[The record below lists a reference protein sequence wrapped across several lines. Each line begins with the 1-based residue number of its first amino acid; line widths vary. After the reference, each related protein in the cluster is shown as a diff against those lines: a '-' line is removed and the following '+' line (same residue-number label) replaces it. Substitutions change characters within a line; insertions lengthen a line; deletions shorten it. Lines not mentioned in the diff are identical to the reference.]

1 MATKMVKKVKEVRND
16 FKTKRV
22 TNFMGGNS
30 FEINAIDTMKMVT
43 ASSIFGEP
51 QYYRDGEFAEKT
63 IKDGKF
69 SFDRLLTDYAI
80 FDTSKY
86 AGMKTS
92 AVMEKVINDA
102 LFEDFGAVLDWAVE
116 LRKNYNMRLNPQVI
130 MVLAANHPN
139 RTTFTEQ
146 NPGKFAEV
154 QKLVMS
160 RADEPASQ
168 LAYQLYKYNSKN
180 SLPNILK
187 RTWKTKLESLSRYQI
202 AKYKN
207 TGLGMIDTVRISHAH
222 SKVLDELMKNGTV
235 EVDEDEKTWEN
246 LRSEGKSW
254 TEILDTI
261 KLGHMALLRNLRN
274 IFTEINDTEK
284 AKKILD
290 ELKAGVL
297 GGKQFPFRYFTAYKM
312 LAASNVNH
320 LPMIL
325 DALEEC
331 MDISLDNMPKLKGKT
346 ITLTDNSGSAWDT
359 FNSEYGS
366 VTVAEIDNVSA
377 VITAMLSDEGYVGV
391 FGDRLE
397 IVPIKKRDGILSQV
411 EKIRRIGRNIGGGT
425 ENGIWLFFDKAIKA
439 KEHWDNIFIYSDMQ
453 AGHGG
458 LYGISP
464 SEYRAYCVDSGWGG
478 RYIDVA
484 KLLAK
489 YRSVANKDVNM
500 FSVQTAGYTNV
511 LIPEYTYR
519 ANYMFGWTG
528 KEALFADAMI
538 KFWDQKTA
546 QKAQAQNG
554 QQ

>member
-1 MATKMVKKVKEVRND
+1 MSNKMVKEVKEVRND
-16 FKTKRV
+16 FKVKRV

-51 QYYRDGEFAEKT
+51 QYYRAGEFADAK
-63 IKDGKF
+63 IKDGVYAF
-69 SFDRLLTDYAI
+69 NSLLNDYAVI
-80 FDTSKY
+80 DNSRY

-92 AVMEKVINDA
+92 TVMETVINDA

-116 LRKNYNMRLNPQVI
+116 LRKTYNMRLNPQII

-139 RTTFTEQ
+139 RVAFNEK
-146 NPGKFAEV
+146 NPGKFAAV

-168 LAYQLYKYNSKN
+168 LTYQLYKYGSKN
-180 SLPNILK
+180 NLPNILK
-187 RTWKTKLESLSRYQI
+187 RTWKAKLESLSRYQI

-222 SKVLDELMKNGTV
+222 SEILDELMQNGTV
-235 EVDEDEKTWEN
+235 AVSETEKTWEN
-246 LRSEGKSW
+246 LKSEGKTW

-274 IFTEINDTEK
+274 IFSEINDADK

-290 ELKAGVL
+290 DLKAGVL
-297 GGKQFPFRYFTAYKM
+297 EGKQFPFRYYTAYKM
-312 LAASNVNH
+312 IEKAEINH
-320 LPMIL
+320 KPLVL

-331 MDISLDNMPKLKGKT
+331 MDISLENMPKLKGKT
-346 ITLTDNSGSAWDT
+346 ITLTDNSGSAWGT
-359 FNSEYGS
+359 LNSEYG
-366 VTVAEIDNVSA
+366 TTKVAEIDNVSA

-411 EKIRRIGRNIGGGT
+411 NKICEIGYGIGGAT
-425 ENGIWLFFDKAIKA
+425 ENGIWLFFDQAIES
-439 KEHWDNIFIYSDMQ
+439 KEHWDNIFVYSDMQ

-458 LYGISP
+458 LYGRNPDS
-464 SEYRAYCVDSGWGG
+464 YRRKGYGCGSDDYYV
-478 RYIDVA
+478 DVA
-484 KLLAK
+484 KLLHA
-489 YRSVANKDVNM
+489 YRTKVYKKVNM

-519 ANYMFGWTG
+519 ANYMYGWTG
-528 KEALFADAMI
+528 KEVLFADTMI
-538 KFWDQKTA
+538 KFWDQKETSNK
-546 QKAQAQNG
+546 Q
-554 QQ
+554 

>member
-1 MATKMVKKVKEVRND
+1 MSNKMVKEVKEVRND
-16 FKTKRV
+16 FKVKRV

-51 QYYRDGEFAEKT
+51 QYYRAGEFADAK
-63 IKDGKF
+63 IKDGVYAF
-69 SFDRLLTDYAI
+69 SSLLNDYAVL
-80 FDTSKY
+80 DNSRY

-92 AVMEKVINDA
+92 EVMETVINDA
-102 LFEDFGAVLDWAVE
+102 LSENFGAVLDWAVE
-116 LRKNYNMRLNPQVI
+116 LRKTYNMRLNPQII

-139 RTTFTEQ
+139 RVAFNEK
-146 NPGKFAEV
+146 NPGKFAAV

-168 LAYQLYKYNSKN
+168 LTYQLYKYGSKN
-180 SLPNILK
+180 NLPNILK
-187 RTWKTKLESLSRYQI
+187 RTWKAKLESLSRYQI

-222 SKVLDELMKNGTV
+222 SEILDELMQNGTV
-235 EVDEDEKTWEN
+235 AVSETEKTWEN
-246 LRSEGKSW
+246 LKSEGKTW

-274 IFTEINDTEK
+274 IFSEINDADK

-290 ELKAGVL
+290 DLKAGVL
-297 GGKQFPFRYFTAYKM
+297 EGKQFPFRYYTAYKM
-312 LAASNVNH
+312 IEKAEINH
-320 LPMIL
+320 KPLVL

-331 MDISLDNMPKLKGKT
+331 MDISLENMPKLKGKT
-346 ITLTDNSGSAWDT
+346 ITLTDNSGSAWGT
-359 FNSEYGS
+359 LNSEYG
-366 VTVAEIDNVSA
+366 TTKVAEIDNVSA

-411 EKIRRIGRNIGGGT
+411 NKICEIGHGIGGAT
-425 ENGIWLFFDKAIKA
+425 ENGIWLFFDQAIES
-439 KEHWDNIFIYSDMQ
+439 KEHWDNIFVYSDMQ

-458 LYGISP
+458 LYGRNP
-464 SEYRAYCVDSGWGG
+464 DSYG
-478 RYIDVA
+478 RKGYGCGSGNYYIDVA
-484 KLLAK
+484 KLLHA
-489 YRSVANKDVNM
+489 YRTKVYKNVNM

-519 ANYMFGWTG
+519 ANYMYGWTG
-528 KEALFADAMI
+528 KEVLFADTMI
-538 KFWDQKTA
+538 KFWDQKETSNK
-546 QKAQAQNG
+546 Q
-554 QQ
+554 

>member
-1 MATKMVKKVKEVRND
+1 MSNKMVKEVKEVRND
-16 FKTKRV
+16 FKVKRV

-30 FEINAIDTMKMVT
+30 FEINAIDTMKMIT

-51 QYYRDGEFAEKT
+51 QYYRAGEFADAK
-63 IKDGKF
+63 IKDGVYAF
-69 SFDRLLTDYAI
+69 SSLLNDYAVL
-80 FDTSKY
+80 DNSRY

-92 AVMEKVINDA
+92 EVMETVINDA
-102 LFEDFGAVLDWAVE
+102 LSENFGAVLDWAVE
-116 LRKNYNMRLNPQVI
+116 LRKTYNMRLNPQII

-139 RTTFTEQ
+139 RVAFNEK
-146 NPGKFAEV
+146 NPGKFAAV

-168 LAYQLYKYNSKN
+168 LTYQLYKYGSKN
-180 SLPNILK
+180 NLPNILK
-187 RTWKTKLESLSRYQI
+187 RTWKAKLESLSRYQI

-222 SKVLDELMKNGTV
+222 SEILDELMQNGTV
-235 EVDEDEKTWEN
+235 AVDETEKTWEN
-246 LRSEGKSW
+246 LKSEGKTW

-274 IFTEINDTEK
+274 IFSEINDADK

-290 ELKAGVL
+290 DLKAGVL
-297 GGKQFPFRYFTAYKM
+297 EGKQFPFRYYTAYKM
-312 LAASNVNH
+312 IEKAEINH
-320 LPMIL
+320 KPLVL

-331 MDISLDNMPKLKGKT
+331 MDISLENMPKLKGKT
-346 ITLTDNSGSAWDT
+346 ITLTDNSGSAWGT
-359 FNSEYGS
+359 LNSEYG
-366 VTVAEIDNVSA
+366 TTKVAEIDNVSA

-411 EKIRRIGRNIGGGT
+411 NKICEIGHGIGGAT
-425 ENGIWLFFDKAIKA
+425 ENGIWLFFDQAIES
-439 KEHWDNIFIYSDMQ
+439 KEHWDNIFVYSDMQ

-458 LYGISP
+458 LYGRNP
-464 SEYRAYCVDSGWGG
+464 DSYG
-478 RYIDVA
+478 RKGYGCGSGDYYVDVA
-484 KLLAK
+484 KLLHA
-489 YRSVANKDVNM
+489 YRTKVYKNVNM

-519 ANYMFGWTG
+519 ANYMYGWTG
-528 KEALFADAMI
+528 KEVLFADTMI
-538 KFWDQKTA
+538 KFWDQKETSNK
-546 QKAQAQNG
+546 Q
-554 QQ
+554 